1 MLGRLRPPLL
11 FCICFFR
18 CTFAEYYSRSR
29 FDVRLS
35 FFPTT
40 SFCLISLLTSVHKEQ
55 TSSNDKDVFLLSYLS
70 VSGLARPR
78 RSTRSKGGVYF
89 YSSLRDCVLIVWI
102 SWDLP
107 HSQDDNDS
115 KGCWLLGQNYEHNW
129 PIHDRVASH

>member
-1 MLGRLRPPLL
+1 
-11 FCICFFR
+11 
-18 CTFAEYYSRSR
+18 
-29 FDVRLS
+29 VRLS